1 MFLAP
6 IVRPSKIIFLS
17 TETQDVDLY
26 SQAGAPTYP
35 ANILCFIS
43 ANVTASTPTKP
54 AFRTGTSWTPGTW
67 IYVENTANV
76 VGSIGNTGITGIK
89 GTTGNAG
96 GLGEYGAGG
105 KGGNGSNDYGL
116 AGSGGGTGFTGYT
129 GDTGGTGGTGGNGE
143 TGGISFQADAVT
155 GAVIVLNN
163 MSAIIGGAGGIG
175 GTGGEG
181 GDGGIGGPG
190 EIGRAHV

>member
-6 IVRPSKIIFLS
+6 IVRPSKIIFIS
-17 TETQDVDLY
+17 TETQNVDLY

-67 IYVENTANV
+67 IYVENSANV

-105 KGGNGSNDYGL
+105 
-116 AGSGGGTGFTGYT
+116 A
-129 GDTGGTGGTGGNGE
+129 
-143 TGGISFQADAVT
+143 
-155 GAVIVLNN
+155 
-163 MSAIIGGAGGIG
+163 GGAGRHRLRRQGAFSAASRPH
-175 GTGGEG
+175 
-181 GDGGIGGPG
+181 GDARQGHRRRRNGLAPRDRRRRHGDRDDPHQGAQH
-190 EIGRAHV
+190 RRY